1 MARMARTTLIIETHS
16 SMFASWFKAL
26 FEELK
31 ALIWPLILAT
41 WTCKLANASDT
52 FVVCCVTIAAVAFA
66 VLLAETVLDEL
77 VKLTL

>member
-66 VLLAETVLDEL
+66 VLLVEAVVDEL